1 MITVEEFKNKYSDLL
16 QVENYIDDQLK
27 KCNLQINLMQF
38 KNILTPEKLEILE
51 NRYKNAGWNILNL
64 SEYVS
69 ACNCADFHSG
79 NYWTQI
85 KLFFEVP
92 Q

>member
-1 MITVEEFKNKYSDLL
+1 MITVEEFKNRYSDLL

-27 KCNLQINLMQF
+27 ECNLQIDLMQF
-38 KNILTPEKLEILE
+38 KNILTPEKLEVLE
-51 NRYKNAGWNILNL
+51 SRYKKAGWSILNL
-64 SEYVS
+64 SEYIS

-79 NYWTQI
+79 NHWTRI
-85 KLFFEVP
+85 KLIFKVP

>member
-27 KCNLQINLMQF
+27 ECNLQMDLMQF

-51 NRYKNAGWNILNL
+51 NRYKNAGWSILNL
-64 SEYVS
+64 SEYIS
-69 ACNCADFHSG
+69 TCNCADFHSG
-79 NYWTQI
+79 NHWTQI

>member
-1 MITVEEFKNKYSDLL
+1 MITAQEFKDKYGDLQ

-27 KCNLQINLMQF
+27 EYNLQINLMQF

-51 NRYKNAGWNILNL
+51 SKYKNAGWSILNI
-64 SEYVS
+64 SEYVH
-69 ACNCADFHSG
+69 ACNCADFHLG
-79 NYWTQI
+79 NYWTRI
-85 KLFFEVP
+85 KLIFKVP

>member
-1 MITVEEFKNKYSDLL
+1 MITVQEFKNKYENLL

-38 KNILTPEKLEILE
+38 KNILTPEKLEVLE
-51 NRYKNAGWNILNL
+51 NKYKNAGWDILNL
-64 SEYVS
+64 SEYIS

-79 NYWTQI
+79 NHWTQI
-85 KLFFEVP
+85 KLIFKVP

>member
-27 KCNLQINLMQF
+27 ESNLQIDLMQF

-51 NRYKNAGWNILNL
+51 NRYKMQVG
-64 SEYVS
+64 VS
-69 ACNCADFHSG
+69 
-79 NYWTQI
+79 
-85 KLFFEVP
+85 
-92 Q
+92 

>member
-1 MITVEEFKNKYSDLL
+1 MITVKEFKNQYENLS

-38 KNILTPEKLEILE
+38 KNILTPEKLEVLE
-51 NRYKNAGWNILNL
+51 NKYKNAGWSILNL
-64 SEYVS
+64 SEYIS

-85 KLFFEVP
+85 KLIFKVP

>member
-1 MITVEEFKNKYSDLL
+1 MITPQEFKNKYENLL

-27 KCNLQINLMQF
+27 KCNLQIDLMQF
-38 KNILTPEKLEILE
+38 KDILTPKKLEVLE
-51 NRYKNAGWNILNL
+51 NKYKNAGWSILNL
-64 SEYVS
+64 SEYIS

-85 KLFFEVP
+85 TLIFEVP

>member
-1 MITVEEFKNKYSDLL
+1 MITAQEFKDKYGDLQ

-27 KCNLQINLMQF
+27 EYNLQINLMQF

-51 NRYKNAGWNILNL
+51 NKYKNAGWSILNI
-64 SEYVS
+64 SEYIH
-69 ACNCADFHSG
+69 ACNCADFHSD
-79 NYWTQI
+79 NYWTRI
-85 KLFFEVP
+85 KLIFKVP